1 MKEDRDPIRDITDIR
16 SMMERS
22 TKFLSLSGWAGI
34 LAGIYAICGAFI
46 AYRFLGFEPGSSN
59 YDSMYAVR
67 GSFNLLQ
74 IILVAIVILLLAI
87 VTAVFFSYKK
97 AVKRGE
103 KLWNATSRR
112 LLANMAVPLVAGG
125 ILLLILI
132 SKGFVGFMTSL
143 TLIFYGLALYNAS
156 RFTFEAVKYL
166 GLIQIF
172 LGLLASYFISYGL
185 LFWALGFGV
194 AHIVYGI
201 YIYYRYE
208 K

>member
-22 TKFLSLSGWAGI
+22 TKFLSLSGWAGV
-34 LAGIYAICGAFI
+34 LAGIYALSGAFI
-46 AYRFLGFEPGSSN
+46 AYRFLGFEPGEN
-59 YDSMYAVR
+59 IYDPLYTD
-67 GSFNLLQ
+67 GGTFNLMH
-74 IILVAIVILLLAI
+74 IVFVALVVLVLAVI
-87 VTAVFFSYKK
+87 TAVFFSYKK
-97 AVKRGE
+97 AGKRGE

-112 LLANMAVPLVAGG
+112 LLANMAVPLVSGG
-125 ILLLILI
+125 VLVLIFI
-132 SKGFVGFMTSL
+132 SKGFIGFMAPL
-143 TLIFYGLALYNAS
+143 TLIFYGLALYNAG

-166 GLIQIF
+166 GLIQIC
-172 LGLLASYFISYGL
+172 LGLLASCFVAYGL
-185 LFWALGFGV
+185 LFWSLGFGV

>member
-1 MKEDRDPIRDITDIR
+1 MKEERDPIRDITDIR

-22 TKFLSLSGWAGI
+22 TKFLSLSGWAGV

-46 AYRFLGFEPGSSN
+46 AYRFLGFEPGVNNDGSL
-59 YDSMYAVR
+59 YADS
-67 GSFNLLQ
+67 GSFSLQ
-74 IILVAIVILLLAI
+74 QVIFVAVVILLLAI
-87 VTAVFFSYKK
+87 ITAVFFSYKK
-97 AVKRGE
+97 AAKRGE

-112 LLANMAVPLVAGG
+112 LLVNMAVPLVAGG
-125 ILLLILI
+125 ILILILI
-132 SKGFVGFMTSL
+132 SKGFVGFMAPF

-156 RFTFEAVKYL
+156 RFTFEAVKFL
-166 GLIQIF
+166 GLIQIS
-172 LGLLASYFISYGL
+172 LGLLGSFFVSYGL
-185 LFWALGFGV
+185 LFWTLGFGL

>member
-1 MKEDRDPIRDITDIR
+1 MKEERDPIRDITDIR

-22 TKFLSLSGWAGI
+22 TKFLSLSGWAGV
-34 LAGIYAICGAFI
+34 LAGAYALAGAFI
-46 AYRFLGFEPGSSN
+46 AYRFLGFNPGGIAT
-59 YDSMYAVR
+59 DPLITE
-67 GSFNLLQ
+67 GNLFSLLPVVYTA
-74 IILVAIVILLLAI
+74 ILILVLAVITE
-87 VTAVFFSYKK
+87 VYFSYKN
-97 AVKRGE
+97 AGKRGE

-112 LLANMAVPLVAGG
+112 LLANMAVPLVTGG
-125 ILLLILI
+125 ILVLILLA
-132 SKGFVGFMTSL
+132 KGFIGLLAPF

-156 RFTFEAVKYL
+156 KFTFEAVKFLGIIQICL
-166 GLIQIF
+166 GLM
-172 LGLLASYFISYGL
+172 GSYFVACGL